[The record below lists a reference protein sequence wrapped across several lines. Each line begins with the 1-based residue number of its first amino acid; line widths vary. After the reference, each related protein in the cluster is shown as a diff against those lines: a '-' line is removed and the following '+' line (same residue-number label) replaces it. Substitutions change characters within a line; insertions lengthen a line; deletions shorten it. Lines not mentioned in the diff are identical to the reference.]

1 MRISE
6 LVALAN
12 KWSGTPCTLDGVP
25 ARISGRLDVMAT
37 ILTKH
42 RAISWSWRDV
52 DIIMRYRG
60 GRFTSDRPA
69 FMRRG

>member
-1 MRISE
+1 MKISE

-12 KWSGTPCTLDGVP
+12 KWSGSSCTLDGVA

-37 ILTKH
+37 ILTEH
-42 RAISWSWRDV
+42 RAISWAWRDV
-52 DIIMRYRG
+52 DIIMRYSG
-60 GRFTSDRPA
+60 GRFTSDRST

>member
-1 MRISE
+1 MKISE

-12 KWSGTPCTLDGVP
+12 KWAGTPCTLDGVP
-25 ARISGRLDVMAT
+25 ARISGRLDVRAT
-37 ILTKH
+37 ILTEY
-42 RAISWSWRDV
+42 RAISWAWRDV
-52 DIIMRYRG
+52 DIVMRYGG

>member
-12 KWSGTPCTLDGVP
+12 KWSGALCTLDGVP
-25 ARISGRLDVMAT
+25 ARISGRLDVTAT
-37 ILTKH
+37 ILTE
-42 RAISWSWRDV
+42 RRSFSWSWRDV
-52 DIIMRYRG
+52 DIIMRYGG